1 MTPDHVSQAIAS
13 ALSDGGAQVPE
24 GTPAAVLP
32 ILWLL
37 MLEFH
42 LARPYMLNVVQ
53 KFSLRLG
60 VDTSSPLLLERQS
73 RIPMSRLTTPP
84 TRLRWRTAGALVLVA
99 TLAWAVKEGDLVR
112 VRIVSISNLAHPM
125 PCTATTSPWRPRMAS
140 RSDRSCSRR

>member
-1 MTPDHVSQAIAS
+1 MTPDQVSQAIAS
-13 ALSDGGAQVPE
+13 ALSDGGEQVPE
-24 GTPAAVLP
+24 GTLAAVLP
-32 ILWLL
+32 ILMPL

-42 LARPYMLNVVQ
+42 QARRYMLNVVQ
-53 KFSLRLG
+53 KFLLRLG
-60 VDTSSPLLLERQS
+60 ADTSSPLLLERQS
-73 RIPMSRLTTPP
+73 PIPMSHLTAPL
-84 TRLRWRTAGALVLVA
+84 TRLHWRTAGALVLVA